1 MFTSNV
7 NGNGP
12 TGGPPG
18 GPLGPNDSEMALWLM
33 IREWNSNIDFRDL
46 NSYIMLS
53 MFDNTIEKSGL
64 PVDVDDLSIHM
75 SLAANCKETN
85 YTRYHLTFAE
95 TNYNSNNLWHNF
107 KEPYSLPY
115 SKNDYKILEGS
126 WSSDKFIGN
135 YEFTNYTEQ
144 LLWHYHNYE
153 RYAEHMGYTQG
164 LNPEAFCRIFPS
176 IEEAVDNNQA
186 FCRIFPSIEEAVDNN
201 QVFSRPANYNLYPLE
216 DYNGILEIT
225 IERIQEYYHKLY
237 DLESNWQTIGV
248 NELWLDQNLNMT
260 MLDLEGQLDHQR
272 NMTGN
277 RIEEIRN
284 AFIAVSTSDLDNVD
298 MTARYIPKLFMILEA
313 YSYEAEL
320 KKYNDILASPILQQV
335 YYNNPFVFSKIPTAV
350 SQTYISSVCEPGTIG
365 LLVNRLNPVF
375 VA

>member
-1 MFTSNV
+1 
-7 NGNGP
+7 
-12 TGGPPG
+12 
-18 GPLGPNDSEMALWLM
+18 
-33 IREWNSNIDFRDL
+33 
-46 NSYIMLS
+46 
-53 MFDNTIEKSGL
+53 
-64 PVDVDDLSIHM
+64 
-75 SLAANCKETN
+75 
-85 YTRYHLTFAE
+85 
-95 TNYNSNNLWHNF
+95 
-107 KEPYSLPY
+107 
-115 SKNDYKILEGS
+115 
-126 WSSDKFIGN
+126 
-135 YEFTNYTEQ
+135 
-144 LLWHYHNYE
+144 
-153 RYAEHMGYTQG
+153 
-164 LNPEAFCRIFPS
+164 
-176 IEEAVDNNQA
+176 
-186 FCRIFPSIEEAVDNN
+186 
-201 QVFSRPANYNLYPLE
+201 
-216 DYNGILEIT
+216 
-225 IERIQEYYHKLY
+225 
-237 DLESNWQTIGV
+237 
-248 NELWLDQNLNMT
+248 